1 MEYRA
6 GQPQE
11 EGGIDGCGL
20 SSLARTFARCT
31 RTSGYEFNHRAGP
44 DTDARVSKPGSGA
57 AHKETSGSEHRRLR
71 IPPRSAIGRSQ
82 GGGSGA
88 SMTVIQEGRVCA
100 CAVPG
105 PAACC
110 QSSDKFHISGMSDMT
125 DKQTI
130 RTFVHRSA
138 AQPTS
143 LRRKK

>member
-57 AHKETSGSEHRRLR
+57 AHKGR
-71 IPPRSAIGRSQ
+71 PPVPS
-82 GGGSGA
+82 
-88 SMTVIQEGRVCA
+88 TDA
-100 CAVPG
+100 CA
-105 PAACC
+105 
-110 QSSDKFHISGMSDMT
+110 FH
-125 DKQTI
+125 
-130 RTFVHRSA
+130 RARPSA
-138 AQPTS
+138 AVKVAGRG
-143 LRRKK
+143 RR